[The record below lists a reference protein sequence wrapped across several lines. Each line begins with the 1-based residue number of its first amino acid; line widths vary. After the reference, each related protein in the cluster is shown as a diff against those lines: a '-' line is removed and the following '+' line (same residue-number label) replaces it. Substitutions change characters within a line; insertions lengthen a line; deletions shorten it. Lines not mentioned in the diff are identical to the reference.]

1 VIPLLGG
8 IVSRSLSLKEFSI
21 LHKDFLSQ
29 IFAQLEQ
36 TTTQTKPNLQNKNRN
51 TLLFSILT
59 LSLVLL
65 LLLNISLGSVSIPI
79 KDVFNSLTGGNSSKE
94 TWDYIIVNYRLPKA
108 IAAILVGMGLSIS
121 GLLMQTLFRNPL
133 AGPYVLGLSSGAS
146 LGVAIVIMGAGF
158 LPPFLASIMLSS
170 YGIVLASSLGS
181 FLVLLAV
188 LAVSQRLR
196 DTMAILIVGLMFGSL
211 TSAIVGTL
219 TYFSTAEQLQKFTFW
234 SLGNLGN
241 LSWSSIVI
249 LSICV
254 AIGLLLSL
262 LSIKPLNALLLGENY
277 ARSLGMNYEKTR
289 LIIIFATSIL
299 AGSITAYAGPIAFIG
314 LAVPHI
320 AKLVFQTSNHV
331 VLFWSTLLFGAIIM
345 LICDSISQLPG
356 SDITLPINAVTSIF
370 GAPIVIW
377 LLIRKRKMMN

>member
-1 VIPLLGG
+1 MTLALL
-8 IVSRSLSLKEFSI
+8 L
-21 LHKDFLSQ
+21 
-29 IFAQLEQ
+29 A
-36 TTTQTKPNLQNKNRN
+36 
-51 TLLFSILT
+51 
-59 LSLVLL
+59 

-79 KDVFNSLTGGNSSKE
+79 KEVFNSLTGTTASKE
-94 TWDYIIVNYRLPKA
+94 TWEYIIVNYRLPKA

-146 LGVAIVIMGAGF
+146 LGVAIVILGAGF
-158 LPPFLASIMLSS
+158 LPPFLASILLSS
-170 YGIVLASSLGS
+170 YGIILASSAGS
-181 FLVLLAV
+181 FLVFLAV
-188 LAVSQRLR
+188 LAISRQLR

-211 TSAIVGTL
+211 TSAIVGIL

-241 LSWSSIVI
+241 LSWPSIVI

-262 LSIKPLNALLLGENY
+262 FSIKPLNALLLGENY
-277 ARSLGMNYEKTR
+277 ARSLGLNYKKSR

-299 AGSITAYAGPIAFIG
+299 AGSITAFAGPIAFIG

-320 AKLVFQTSNHV
+320 AKMVFQTSSHAI
-331 VLFWSTLLFGAIIM
+331 LFWSTILIGAIIM
-345 LICDSISQLPG
+345 LVCDTISQVPG

-377 LLIRKRKMMN
+377 LLVRKRKMMN

>member
-1 VIPLLGG
+1 MIFLFVI
-8 IVSRSLSLKEFSI
+8 
-21 LHKDFLSQ
+21 
-29 IFAQLEQ
+29 
-36 TTTQTKPNLQNKNRN
+36 
-51 TLLFSILT
+51 
-59 LSLVLL
+59 
-65 LLLNISLGSVSIPI
+65 NISLGSVSIPV
-79 KDVFNSLTGGNSSKE
+79 KDVFRSLTGGTTSKE
-94 TWDYIIVNYRLPKA
+94 TWEYIIINYRLPKA
-108 IAAILVGMGLSIS
+108 TAAILVGMGLSIS

-146 LGVAIVIMGAGF
+146 LGVATVILGAAL
-158 LPPFLASIMLSS
+158 LPPFLATLLLSS
-170 YGIVLASSLGS
+170 YGIILASSLGS
-181 FLVLLAV
+181 FTVLLAV
-188 LAVSQRLR
+188 LAVSHRLR

-241 LSWSSIVI
+241 LSWTSISL

-262 LSIKPLNALLLGENY
+262 FSIKPLNSLLLGENY
-277 ARSLGMNYEKTR
+277 AKSLGLNYKKSR

-299 AGSITAYAGPIAFIG
+299 AGSITAFAGPIAFIG

-320 AKLVFQTSNHV
+320 AKLVFQTSNHTI
-331 VLFWSTLLFGAIIM
+331 LFWSTILFGAIIM

-356 SDITLPINAVTSIF
+356 SDFTLPINAVTSIF

-377 LLIRKRKMMN
+377 LLIRKKTFI